1 MKYLIALSFI
11 FFLSTGKS
19 FSQNRITPQQLQK
32 TTWQSDDKKT
42 TLKFL
47 NESQVVRV
55 KRDMELLA
63 NYKVENNQVILS
75 NGFVTIPL
83 TYSNGVLKGN
93 LTAGAGETILRKIK

>member
-1 MKYLIALSFI
+1 MKYLIALSFL
-11 FFLSTGKS
+11 FFITPGKS

-32 TTWQSDDKKT
+32 TNWQSDDKST

-55 KRDMELLA
+55 KGNKELMA
-63 NYKVENNQVILS
+63 NYKVGNNQVILS

-83 TYSNGVLKGN
+83 TYSNGVLKGY
-93 LTAGAGETILRKIK
+93 LTAGAGEIILRKIK